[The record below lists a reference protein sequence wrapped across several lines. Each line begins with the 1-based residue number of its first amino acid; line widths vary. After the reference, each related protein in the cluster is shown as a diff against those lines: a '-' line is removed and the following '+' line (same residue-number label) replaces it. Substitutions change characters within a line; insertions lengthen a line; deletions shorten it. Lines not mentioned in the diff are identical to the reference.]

1 MKSRQSFLFQS
12 FLFQSSLSQS
22 SLFHS
27 VPLLTALGLVAML
40 AACGGGGHRIITSTV
55 SIAATGGT
63 PQSAVVGAAFAAPLV
78 ATVTTGGAP
87 TSGVTVTFAR
97 PTSGASGTFAGGVNT
112 ATTNSS
118 GVATSAV
125 FTANSTAGAYV
136 VTASVS
142 GAETPASFSLTNT
155 ATPVESIVATSGT
168 PQSAVAG
175 AAFAAPLVATVSTG
189 GTPNSGV
196 TVTFTAPA
204 TTTGASGTFAT
215 IPPSA
220 TATVTTDA
228 NGVATSPA
236 FTANAISGLYTVNA
250 SASGVSTPAGFTLN
264 NTFANTLADGTYIF
278 SLAGE
283 TTTANGTSSYNLSGA
298 FTVSAGLITGGEQDY
313 VDGFIY
319 APQDSITSGT
329 IAPTADGNLQIVLTT
344 NDLANV
350 GVNGVETIN
359 AALFSTSRARIIGF
373 DTNATSSGRVDLQT
387 GTTAPTAGYA
397 FFTGGFD
404 ASGNPVAIGGVLN
417 IDGAG
422 TISGSGSIFD
432 ANDDGTAFPGETLT
446 ASTVSSPPDAF
457 GRVLFTLNATDTTD
471 FPQINLAGYIVDA
484 SHIRLV
490 EEEPSASTFDG
501 GMAGVA
507 IGQGAA
513 TGTFTSIS
521 GNSYVI
527 GLGGFEPSFF
537 ILQTA
542 GVLTAN
548 AGVITGAINYNDL
561 SGTGPQTPSTITGG
575 TSAVDPTGRVTLS
588 GVTDGIATFN
598 IQMYLTGGGVEAEVT
613 AITMDTGDVQAGLGF
628 QQTGGPFTAGS
639 FLGTYSISATGDSPA
654 NGEPELDA
662 VGPIAADGVSTLTG
676 TVDLNYFSV
685 SQTAALPVSGTFTA
699 SANGAFTGTITG
711 LDVTTA
717 TSADVFS
724 YYLIDTTKLFAI
736 ETDTNQLNL
745 GFFTLEQ

>member
-1 MKSRQSFLFQS
+1 MKSRQSFLCQFS
-12 FLFQSSLSQS
+12 LFQSSLFQS
-22 SLFHS
+22 SLFRS
-27 VPLLTALGLVAML
+27 VLSLTALGLVAML
-40 AACGGGGHRIITSTV
+40 AACGGGGHRIITPTV

-63 PQSAVVGAAFAAPLV
+63 PQSAAVGAAFAAPLV

-87 TSGVTVTFAR
+87 TSGVTVTFVR

-136 VTASVS
+136 VTASVA
-142 GAETPASFSLTNT
+142 GASSPANFSLTNT
-155 ATPVESIVATSGT
+155 ATPVESIAATSGT

-215 IPPSA
+215 TPPSA

-236 FTANAISGLYTVNA
+236 FTANAISGLYTVTA
-250 SASGVSTPAGFTLN
+250 SASGVSTAAGFTLN

-278 SLAGE
+278 SLSGE

-298 FTVSAGLITGGEQDY
+298 FAVTSGAITSGEQDY

-329 IAPTADGNLQIVLTT
+329 ITATADGNLQIVLTT
-344 NDLANV
+344 NDPTNV
-350 GVNGVETIN
+350 GVNGVETLD

-387 GTTAPTAGYA
+387 STAAPTAGYA

-404 ASGNPVAIGGVLN
+404 VNGNPVAIGGVLN
-417 IDGAG
+417 IDGSG

-432 ANDDGTAFPGETLT
+432 ANDDGTTFPGETFT
-446 ASTVSSPPDAF
+446 ASTFSGPDIF

-471 FPQINLAGYIVDA
+471 FPQINLAGYIVDT

-501 GMAGVA
+501 GLGGVA
-507 IGQGAA
+507 IGQGAN

-521 GNSYVI
+521 GNSYVL
-527 GLGGFEPSFF
+527 GLGGFEPSFN

-542 GVLTAN
+542 GVLSVNT
-548 AGVITGAINYNDL
+548 GVVSGAINYNDL

-575 TSAVDPTGRVTLS
+575 TSAVDLTGRVTLS

-598 IQMYLTGGGVEAEVT
+598 IQLYLTGSGPEAEVT
-613 AITMDTGDVQAGLGF
+613 AITMDTGDIQAGLGF
-628 QQTGGPFTAGS
+628 QQTGGGTFAASS
-639 FLGTYSISATGDSPA
+639 FFGTYVMGATGDSPA
-654 NGEPELDA
+654 TGEPELDA
-662 VGPIAADGVSTLTG
+662 VGPIAADGVSALTG
-676 TVDLNYFSV
+676 TVDLNNFSV
-685 SQTAALPVSGTFTA
+685 SQTAALLVSGAFTA

-717 TSADVFS
+717 TNADVFS

-736 ETDTNQLNL
+736 ETDTNQLTL